1 MSAEIKNSDK
11 RSELL
16 KDMIKRLH
24 DGEQF
29 EAVKKEF
36 GEVFEGIGADE
47 IAAAEK
53 KLIDAGE
60 VSIEEV
66 QRLCD
71 VHSALVHGSVAEIHG
86 SKKVDEI
93 LGHPAWLLKKENEH
107 IDKLVSSLK
116 EHVALLQKGE
126 VKVLNEIKKELEDL
140 KNINSHYAKKENLYF
155 PLMERYG
162 ITAPPKVMWG
172 VDDEIRAMIKEAI
185 ATFEE
190 MLNSPRPDSHKRELF
205 VTQIE
210 ALSAKVLEMIIKEN
224 DILIPM
230 VSEVF
235 NVHDWRTI
243 GEGLD
248 EFNHSYVADAP
259 AWNDDG
265 EKKEAKVAS
274 FSSDKIVLPSGHFT
288 PDVLNR
294 VLNTLPIDMTFVDK
308 NDEVAYFSQS
318 NERIFPRTTAIIG
331 REVSACHPP
340 ASVHVVTKILDEFK
354 NKTRDTAEFYIH
366 LGDAYVHIR
375 YFAVRDDEGEYLG
388 TLEVTQNIAPIQAIK
403 GDKRLLDE
411 KM

>member
-1 MSAEIKNSDK
+1 MSAEIRNSDN

-53 KLIDAGE
+53 KLMDAGE
-60 VSIEEV
+60 VSVEEV

-86 SKKVDEI
+86 SKKVDDI

-107 IDKLVSSLK
+107 ITKLVNDITSNMERLS
-116 EHVALLQKGE
+116 KGE
-126 VKVLNEIKKELEDL
+126 VQVLPTLTSELQELKKID
-140 KNINSHYAKKENLYF
+140 SHYAKKENLWF

-185 ATFEE
+185 STFEE
-190 MLNSPRPDSHKRELF
+190 MLNSPRPDAHKRDLF
-205 VTQIE
+205 MTQVRTANEKII
-210 ALSAKVLEMIIKEN
+210 EMITKEN
-224 DILIPM
+224 EILIPM

-243 GEGLD
+243 NEGLD
-248 EFNHSYVADAP
+248 EFNHSYVENVPSWKDEGA
-259 AWNDDG
+259 
-265 EKKEAKVAS
+265 KKEEVAPGV
-274 FSSDKIVLPSGHFT
+274 SSGVITLPSGHFT
-288 PDVLNR
+288 ADILSK
-294 VLNTLPIDMTFVDK
+294 VLNTLPIDITFVDK

-331 REVSACHPP
+331 REVTNCHPP

-354 NKTRDTAEFYIH
+354 SNKRDMAEFYIH
-366 LGDAYVHIR
+366 LGTAYVHIR
-375 YFAVRDDEGEYLG
+375 YFAVRDEKGEYLG
-388 TLEVTQNIAPIQAIK
+388 TVEVTQNIAPIQAIS

-411 KM
+411 